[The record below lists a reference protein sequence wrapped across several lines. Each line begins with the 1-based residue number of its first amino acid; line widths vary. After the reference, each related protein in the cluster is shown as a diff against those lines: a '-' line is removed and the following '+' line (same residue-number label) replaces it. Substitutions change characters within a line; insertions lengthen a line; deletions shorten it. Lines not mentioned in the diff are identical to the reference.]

1 MRRANTRPGASAS
14 TSPFN
19 TTSSSSRTSQST
31 YCCQH
36 VRSGQPGRIGRAGRT
51 GRAGR
56 SEPVVARA
64 SFSQLPPALPS
75 SPGGSSHRYVI
86 SRPVASIVSAVRAG
100 RFICPNRFRPNEPN
114 GLVACLSRVC
124 GGGARPAPPAGSK
137 LENLARAGSP
147 GCPAGCTHSTQ
158 LY

>member
-14 TSPFN
+14 NSLSN
-19 TTSSSSRTSQST
+19 TTSSYSRTSQSS
-31 YCCQH
+31 YFSPH

-75 SPGGSSHRYVI
+75 SPGGSSHRYVT
-86 SRPVASIVSAVRAG
+86 SGAVCERRLRTG
-100 RFICPNRFRPNEPN
+100 RSFWFAR
-114 GLVACLSRVC
+114 SRVPLPPLGR
-124 GGGARPAPPAGSK
+124 GGVGVRLRRPARK
-137 LENLARAGSP
+137 LGNLDRAGSQ